1 MAEGWVRQLARK
13 LIPELHID
21 AQSAGLAA
29 HGLNPKAVAVTRQH
43 GVDISSQTSDRLNHR
58 MTESADLII
67 TVCSHADSN
76 CPILLPDKEKL
87 HLPFADP
94 AKAS

>member
-1 MAEGWVRQLARK
+1 
-13 LIPELHID
+13 
-21 AQSAGLAA
+21 
-29 HGLNPKAVAVTRQH
+29 
-43 GVDISSQTSDRLNHR
+43 